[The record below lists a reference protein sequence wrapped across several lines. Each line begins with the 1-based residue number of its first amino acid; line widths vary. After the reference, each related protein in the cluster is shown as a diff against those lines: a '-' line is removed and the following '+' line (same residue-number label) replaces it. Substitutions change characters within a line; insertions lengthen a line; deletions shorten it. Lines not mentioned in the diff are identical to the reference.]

1 MNYDRTWYYEH
12 PRNGFQDAW
21 NRYYEYARTGGPRP
35 STLSKADSN
44 RWKYELAGVPII
56 GDFVRASDNTRWMN
70 DYLKVNQM
78 TWADVKY
85 PSRAPGAG
93 SSARAIANTAQA
105 FTQGAL
111 LRRMYR

>member
-35 STLSKADSN
+35 SALSKADSN
-44 RWKYELAGVPII
+44 RWKYELAGVPVL
-56 GDFVRASDNTRWMN
+56 GDYIRASDNTRFMN
-70 DYLKVNQM
+70 DYLKARGM

-93 SSARAIANTAQA
+93 SSAHAISSTANYFGMTW
-105 FTQGAL
+105 AL
-111 LRRMYR
+111 KRMYR